1 MLFSHE
7 VHHFF
12 GLALLEFGAKLLLSF
27 EILDG
32 SFVDF
37 LELLSFSVDFSFD
50 FFISHAILDEFE
62 LNRSRLTFQCLRL
75 WLLLG
80 LFFFLLGFRVIL
92 AFFLF
97 RQLLRFIHGYFCL
110 FTCGK
115 KRGHVDR
122 FATGEG
128 SLDLLR
134 ISINFL
140 LSNCVPVFVLIV
152 D

>member
-7 VHHFF
+7 IHHFF
-12 GLALLEFGAKLLLSF
+12 GLALLEFGAKLLLGF

-37 LELLSFSVDFSFD
+37 LELLSFRIDFSFD
-50 FFISHAILDEFE
+50 FFIGHAIFDEFE
-62 LNRSRLTFQCLRL
+62 LDGCWLTFRCLRL

-80 LFFFLLGFRVIL
+80 LLFFLFRFRVIL
-92 AFFLF
+92 ALLLF
-97 RQLLRFIHGYFCL
+97 RQLLWFVHIYFRL

-115 KRGHVDR
+115 ERGHVDR

-128 SLDLLR
+128 SFDLLW
-134 ISINFL
+134 IGINL
-140 LSNCVPVFVLIV
+140 LLPNCVTVFVLIV